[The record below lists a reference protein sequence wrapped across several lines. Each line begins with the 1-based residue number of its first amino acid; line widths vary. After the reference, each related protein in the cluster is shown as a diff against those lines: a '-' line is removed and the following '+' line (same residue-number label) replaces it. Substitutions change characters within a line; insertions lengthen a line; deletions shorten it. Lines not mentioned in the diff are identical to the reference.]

1 MNPDNGHLSAIGR
14 TPIEAVPWAF
24 SIDLQ
29 GALIYVAGL
38 ETGKLASYRID
49 QHNGKLDAGDVY
61 DVGKGPMWVLITE
74 F

>member
-29 GALIYVAGL
+29 GAFIYVAGL